1 MKVFLASDHA
11 GVELKSALVQFLTER
26 KYDVEDL
33 GPATY
38 VEGDD
43 YPDFMKL
50 LADAI
55 AATPGSRG
63 IGLGK
68 SGEGEAMAL
77 NRRKGVRA
85 TAYYGGPI
93 DIIRLSRLHNDANAL
108 SLGAGFLSAE
118 EAKSAVLL
126 WLTTA
131 FSGEDRHMR
140 RIQKLDD

>member
-11 GVELKSALVQFLTER
+11 GVELKAALVQFLSER

-43 YPDFMKL
+43 YPDFMRL

-55 AATPGSRG
+55 TEHPNSMG

-93 DIIRLSRLHNDANAL
+93 ELIRLSRLHNDANAL
-108 SLGAGFLSAE
+108 SIGAGFISPE
-118 EAKSAVLL
+118 EAKAAVLL

-131 FSGEDRHMR
+131 FSGEERHAR
-140 RIQKLDD
+140 RNKKLDD

>member
-11 GVELKSALVQFLTER
+11 GVELKSALVAYLSER

-38 VEGDD
+38 VDGDD
-43 YPDFMKL
+43 YPDFMRL

-55 AATPGSRG
+55 AKTPGSRG

-131 FSGEDRHMR
+131 FSGEERHAR
-140 RIQKLDD
+140 RIKKLDD